1 MARAAHAAALL
12 AGAAGAGVPL
22 GCTAAPFTTYP
33 FCDATLPTSARVADA
48 VGRMSLQEKISAM
61 TRPFGSPFVDCH
73 GNEPISSLGIDGLPN
88 YSECLHGVAAGCI
101 DVGDGVKSC
110 PTLFPNAQMIGA
122 AFNRSLFFA
131 VGSTIGDEMR
141 AIQNIQNQPSGF
153 SCWSPQLNSAR
164 VSTWG
169 RAQEPPG
176 EDPYLTAE
184 FGVAYVTGLQE
195 GDDVRY
201 VKTAASPKH
210 FFGYD
215 TEGLGP
221 NNETGLCTADKGT
234 WPGATGYPDG
244 GPSAS
249 PQHVC
254 RYNYNA
260 SVTDRDLV
268 EYYLPQWHAVITRA
282 HAHGMMCAYSAVN
295 GVPSCANHWAL
306 TELTRE
312 QWGFEGYVVSDC
324 LALQVMM
331 QAHEYVPYDIPL
343 AAATALN
350 AGTDWNCG
358 CVLQNGTAAAIA
370 RGLTNETVVDA
381 AVSRIL
387 TVLMRLGEFDAD
399 VPYRAW
405 GKERLDS
412 ADHRALAQ
420 DAAAQGLVLRKNSG
434 GALPLARGARV
445 AFIGPNADDGGVM
458 QSSYGGDC
466 HLCANHTPF
475 KAAVAAGWAV
485 TLTRGCDQVSTDTS
499 GFAAAVAA
507 ATAAD
512 VAVLFLGSY
521 FQWESE
527 WGNGPDCQND
537 RPFLR
542 LPGVQEDLIAAVVA
556 TGKPVV
562 VVLMN
567 GGALAIEKWVGSV
580 DAVVEAFYP
589 GEFGGD
595 AIVDALAGVTNQFG
609 ALPFSMYAD
618 ALSARDVYRNDSAQL
633 LFDGGYTHM
642 YYDDSYGPP
651 VFEFGFGLSYTTFS
665 YAWSLPPPTVVD
677 ANAVAAAASL
687 APLLSYHVNVT
698 NTGARAGDAIVL
710 AFVAGPSPDYPLE
723 RLWQFA
729 RVALA
734 PGASAVVNFVATP
747 HALSGVAEDGA
758 RWLRD
763 ADLRVRVGARD
774 GRAES
779 TLDAPLQVRG
789 AVQLPVF
796 ATLGKAADVG
806 PLRASGARARAEI

>member
-1 MARAAHAAALL
+1 MSLRAALAAALL
-12 AGAAGAGVPL
+12 ARAAAVGVPL
-22 GCTAAPFTTYP
+22 GCTSSPFTTYP
-33 FCDATLPTSARVADA
+33 FCDSTLPTSVRVVDA
-48 VGRMSLQEKISAM
+48 VGRMTLQEKIDAM

-73 GNEPISSLGIDGLPN
+73 GTSRIASLGIDGMPN

-101 DVGDGVKSC
+101 DVGGGVKAC

-122 AFNRSLFFA
+122 SFNRSLFYA

-153 SCWSPQLNSAR
+153 SCWSPNLNSMR
-164 VSTWG
+164 DSRWG
-169 RAQEPPG
+169 RGQEPAG
-176 EDPYLTAE
+176 EDPFLMAE
-184 FGVAYVTGLQE
+184 YGVSYVTGMQE
-195 GDDVRY
+195 GEDVRF

-215 TEGLGP
+215 IEGLGP

-234 WPGATGYPDG
+234 WPGAVPYPDG
-244 GPSAS
+244 GPGAS

-268 EYYLPQWHAVITRA
+268 EYYLPQWHAVVTRA
-282 HAHGMMCAYSAVN
+282 HAHGFMCAYTATD
-295 GVPSCANHWAL
+295 GVPSCANHWAM
-306 TELTRE
+306 TELARDT
-312 QWGFEGYVVSDC
+312 WGFSGYVVSDC

-331 QAHEYVPYDIPL
+331 QAHEYIPYDVPL

-358 CVLQNGTAAAIA
+358 CVLQNGTAAAIE

-381 AVSRIL
+381 AVGRIL
-387 TVLMRLGEFDAD
+387 TVLMRLGEFDMD
-399 VPYRAW
+399 VPYRAY

-420 DAAAQGLVLRKNSG
+420 DAAAQGLVLLKNKG
-434 GALPLARGARV
+434 GVLPLAAGSRL

-466 HLCANHTPF
+466 DICANHTPY

-485 TLTRGCDQVSTDTS
+485 TLTRGCDQVSTDKS
-499 GFAAAVAA
+499 GFAAAVTAA
-507 ATAAD
+507 AAAD
-512 VAVLFLGSY
+512 VAILFLGSY

-542 LPGVQEDLIAAVVA
+542 LPGVQEELIAAVVG
-556 TGKPVV
+556 TKKPVI

-567 GGALAIEKWVGSV
+567 GGALAIESWVGSV

-589 GEFGGD
+589 GELGGD
-595 AIVDALAGVTNQFG
+595 AIVSALAGATNRFG
-609 ALPFSMYAD
+609 ALPFSMYPD
-618 ALSARDVYRNDSAQL
+618 AYSARDLYRNESAQL

-642 YYDDSYGPP
+642 YYNGSYGPP
-651 VFEFGFGLSYTTFS
+651 TFDFGFGLSFTTFS
-665 YAWSLPPPTVVD
+665 YAWSTEPPSDVD
-677 ANAVAAAASL
+677 AGALTAADAL
-687 APLLSYHVNVT
+687 APLVSYRANVT
-698 NTGARAGDAIVL
+698 NTGARTGDAVVL
-710 AFVAGPSPDYPLE
+710 ALVAGPAPDYPLE

-729 RVALA
+729 RVTLA
-734 PGASAVVNFVATP
+734 PGASEDINFVATP
-747 HALSGVAEDGA
+747 HALSGVREDGS
-758 RWLRD
+758 RWLGD
-763 ADLRVRVGARD
+763 AVLRVRVGARD
-774 GRAES
+774 GRAENM
-779 TLDAPLQVRG
+779 LDAQLRVRG
-789 AVQLPVF
+789 NVQLPVF
-796 ATLGKAADVG
+796 SAQGTAPTIG
-806 PLRASGARARAEI
+806 PLRTQKK